1 MVVNY
6 VDVVLTP
13 DEVAR
18 CVAFTDACVVNKS
31 EFAVFDRKFDRRNS
45 SYAVSLMGKLG
56 EVAAARVFGCELD
69 WSVSPSGDDGDDTV
83 LCGFSCQI
91 KSSTLPLLI
100 FNDAGCFSSDSAVLV
115 QLLGD
120 RQRPDAS
127 DSVWRVWGVVSRKK
141 FFNLCYERDFGY
153 GSRLCLGVDFLTGP
167 DAFLQLMS

>member
-6 VDVVLTP
+6 VDVVLSP

-18 CVAFTDACVVNKS
+18 CVEFTDLCWANKS
-31 EFAVFDRKFDRRNS
+31 EFRVRDRKFDRRNS

-56 EVAAARVFGCELD
+56 EVAASRVFGCELD

-83 LCGFSCQI
+83 LCGYSCQI

-120 RQRPDAS
+120 RQRPDAT
-127 DSVWRVWGVVSRKK
+127 DSVWRVWGVVSRGK

-153 GSRLCLGVDFLTGP
+153 GARLVLDVEFLTAP
-167 DAFLQLMS
+167 DAFMQLMS